1 MSNDLKFEW
10 DPRKSKSNYEKH
22 GFDFEYAT
30 SMFDGF
36 MAHFPST
43 QKTKEEDRT
52 VSLGQIGQ
60 TVICVVHTQ
69 RGEKT
74 RIISARI
81 ANQQER
87 TRYHAERSRQLGEN

>member
-1 MSNDLKFEW
+1 
-10 DPRKSKSNYEKH
+10 
-22 GFDFEYAT
+22 
-30 SMFDGF
+30 
-36 MAHFPST
+36 
-43 QKTKEEDRT
+43 
-52 VSLGQIGQ
+52 
-60 TVICVVHTQ
+60 VVHTQ